1 MAKRYK
7 TSRQKRTA
15 QRQYRR
21 SRKQYKNY
29 LEQFEA
35 RKETFESRGLDF
47 YDPIALTYRDWKTVH
62 AEKINDL
69 KMDIKEGK
77 RKSIGNVNREIV
89 SDQAYELSSRQS
101 DVLADY
107 LLENEYE
114 TLEEMNLV
122 YKYTDEEGIERINLK
137 KKIDLMMKIRQGEF
151 IKEDIG
157 LWEMI
162 NDFRSDYFS
171 LSSDEKADLIKKWK
185 DLRPDVKNMTFG
197 KAVSLEVGATFFNS
211 PK

>member
-7 TSRQKRTA
+7 TSRQKRVA

-47 YDPIALTYRDWKTVH
+47 YDPVALTYRDWKTVH

-107 LLENEYE
+107 LLE
-114 TLEEMNLV
+114 
-122 YKYTDEEGIERINLK
+122 DEEGIERINLK

-185 DLRPDVKNMTFG
+185 NLRPDVKNMTFG
-197 KAVSLEVGATFFNS
+197 RAVSLEVGATFFNS